1 MQVAEYAQRL
11 SPEAHSSKSWNT
23 RAITDF
29 SSATTEAA
37 TTSTYS
43 SYCLA
48 NALGCVGTTPRVGC
62 QVEAPWPIRTERLI
76 AARSTLNIG
85 LH

>member
-37 TTSTYS
+37 TTSTFT
-43 SYCLA
+43 LA
-48 NALGCVGTTPRVGC
+48 TAWLMHSAVLEP
-62 QVEAPWPIRTERLI
+62 
-76 AARSTLNIG
+76 
-85 LH
+85 LHVLAVR